1 MKLLIHSL
9 KGARAVDSE
18 DIIYCEAD
26 GNNSN
31 IYLYSLITNEQRKYF
46 VSTKNLK
53 ELDNLLPPIDFYR
66 CHKCYLINFK
76 YFQEFEVST
85 SSIIMSNETKIKIAK
100 GKKIESKKHIL
111 EYFNKFS

>member
-18 DIIYCEAD
+18 DIIYCKAD

-53 ELDNLLPPIDFYR
+53 ELDNLLPTIDFYR
-66 CHKCYLINFK
+66 CHKSFLINFK

-85 SSIIMSNETKIKIAK
+85 NSIIMANETKIKIAI
-100 GKKIESKKHIL
+100 GKKNESKKHLL
-111 EYFNKFS
+111 EYFKKFS